1 MKAFVDT
8 NIFIDYYF
16 DRGNGIVPFGEFT
29 FQFFKNTVECKY
41 FVLVCPQTIK
51 ELCKVLKFSEEE
63 VWSNIL
69 QNLKTSNKIELI
81 MPSEEQ
87 LKEAL
92 RLKDAKH
99 VSLNDAL
106 FAILARDNNAIL
118 VSRDRHHHETL
129 GELVEVVRPE
139 DLQ

>member
-16 DRGNGIVPFGEFT
+16 NRGNSIIPFGEFT
-29 FQFFKNTVECKY
+29 FQFFKNAVECKH
-41 FVLVCPQTIK
+41 FILICPQIIK
-51 ELCKVLKFSEEE
+51 ELCKVLKFSEED

-69 QNLKTSNKIELI
+69 QNLKNSNKIELI

-87 LKEAL
+87 SKEAL
-92 RLKDAKH
+92 RLKDAKR

-106 FAILARDNNAIL
+106 FAILARDNNAVL
-118 VSRDRHHHETL
+118 VSRDWHHHENL
-129 GELVEVVRPE
+129 GEIVKVSKPE